1 MLGTEEA
8 HLAALAA
15 HAGIEV
21 PSVTAPNHHHVIL
34 DGRRFHYVE
43 WGARG
48 RPPILF
54 LHGGNQS
61 ARTWDLICLAL
72 SQRFHAIA
80 LDQRGHGDSE
90 WSYEGDY
97 APESQAKDIERLAD
111 HLDWSWFVL
120 VGMSMGCLNALHYAV
135 EHCDRLAGLVAV
147 DAGPFVETKAGF
159 DIARFVQ
166 ANTSHA
172 SFEAFVGAAAQ
183 FNTRRK
189 PEFLRNSLHHTVRE
203 MADGT
208 WTWRSDRRHKT
219 DVARLVDIAQALAPR
234 LPAITCPTLVVKGA
248 ESNVM
253 TSENFERFVN
263 ALSRGRGVVI
273 PDSGHAVQGD
283 NPRGLLAA
291 LTPFFNSLDAPFRR
305 GDARD
310 GTDADA
316 AITVPS

>member
-1 MLGTEEA
+1 MATPEADHA
-8 HLAALAA
+8 HLAALAQR
-15 HAGIEV
+15 AGIDT
-21 PSVTAPNHHHVIL
+21 PAATAPLHHHVIL

-72 SQRFHAIA
+72 SHRFHAIA

-97 APESQAKDIERLAD
+97 APASQAKDIARLAD

-135 EHCDRLAGLVAV
+135 EHCERLAGLVAV
-147 DAGPFVETKAGF
+147 DAGPFVETKAGQ

-166 ANTSHA
+166 ANKRHE
-172 SFEAFVGAAAQ
+172 SFEAFVQAAVQ
-183 FNTRRK
+183 FNPRRK
-189 PEFLRNSLHHTVRE
+189 PEFLRHSLHHTVRE
-203 MADGT
+203 MSDGT
-208 WTWRSDRRHKT
+208 WAWRSDRRDEF
-219 DVARLVDIAQALAPR
+219 DVRRTIDIAARIAPVLDR
-234 LPAITCPTLVVKGA
+234 ITCPTLVVKGA

-253 TSENFERFVN
+253 TQANFERFVK
-263 ALSRGRGVVI
+263 ALPRGQGVVI
-273 PDSGHAVQGD
+273 PEAGHTVQGD
-283 NPRGLLAA
+283 NPRALVGALLSFLDGLG
-291 LTPFFNSLDAPFRR
+291 APFG
-305 GDARD
+305 GDAY
-310 GTDADA
+310 A
-316 AITVPS
+316 AKAIAIEATN